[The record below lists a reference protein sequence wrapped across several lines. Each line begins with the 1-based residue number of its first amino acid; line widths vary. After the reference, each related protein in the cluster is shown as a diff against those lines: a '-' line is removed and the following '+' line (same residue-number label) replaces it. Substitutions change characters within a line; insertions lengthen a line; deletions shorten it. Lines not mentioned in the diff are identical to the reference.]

1 MFRVPGSLSPLSEP
15 AGLRPSGRL
24 DLAACLAACGLL
36 LLQQAW
42 AWETAGRWPLSGD
55 SSLYAFQALHWWGE
69 PDPLFLAHWLDKPPV
84 YIWLQSLA
92 LHLGRN
98 TLWAAKSIN
107 LVATALTGVVLV
119 LWCVRLR
126 GWPSAVL
133 AVGFWSLNPL
143 VLAWAPSG
151 LTDPL
156 MVLWGMAALWLA
168 WEGRWFGAGL
178 LLALALFTRQAGL
191 AYLAILPVVVHAR
204 VQPDT
209 PVDWKSLL
217 FGFAAVAVPVQLW
230 DLARWHA
237 APSFW
242 TLGFDHY
249 APLRLVSPP
258 GWWPRLVEWLP
269 LTRELTGHW
278 SGAVAMAALLIWGV
292 FEHRSDGD
300 RRRCRLGFWLLAA
313 ACGWLA
319 IHVMLSFSIWLR
331 YLLPL
336 VPLLCVVLPCLLPR
350 MVKPVSFRGL
360 LLLLASSVV
369 LCAEALYIPRAQLQY
384 LPTGPRTRELAGLPE
399 VVQRLQAAVPP
410 GSVLLER
417 EFSWHYLYLLYGDTA
432 LNRQWFADA
441 DYLVDLLQ
449 GVPSG
454 TSVFWLRAHRDAI
467 ETGQLLEQ
475 LAHQDVY
482 AADCIEIGEILLQ
495 ELGTDSARRC
505 ELFGTG
511 P

>member
-42 AWETAGRWPLSGD
+42 VWETAGRWPLSGD

-204 VQPDT
+204 V
-209 PVDWKSLL
+209 
-217 FGFAAVAVPVQLW
+217 
-230 DLARWHA
+230 
-237 APSFW
+237 
-242 TLGFDHY
+242 
-249 APLRLVSPP
+249 
-258 GWWPRLVEWLP
+258 
-269 LTRELTGHW
+269 
-278 SGAVAMAALLIWGV
+278 
-292 FEHRSDGD
+292 
-300 RRRCRLGFWLLAA
+300 
-313 ACGWLA
+313 
-319 IHVMLSFSIWLR
+319 
-331 YLLPL
+331 
-336 VPLLCVVLPCLLPR
+336 
-350 MVKPVSFRGL
+350 
-360 LLLLASSVV
+360 
-369 LCAEALYIPRAQLQY
+369 
-384 LPTGPRTRELAGLPE
+384 PTG
-399 VVQRLQAAVPP
+399 
-410 GSVLLER
+410 
-417 EFSWHYLYLLYGDTA
+417 
-432 LNRQWFADA
+432 
-441 DYLVDLLQ
+441 
-449 GVPSG
+449 
-454 TSVFWLRAHRDAI
+454 
-467 ETGQLLEQ
+467 
-475 LAHQDVY
+475 Y
-482 AADCIEIGEILLQ
+482 AC
-495 ELGTDSARRC
+495 
-505 ELFGTG
+505 
-511 P
+511 

>member
-1 MFRVPGSLSPLSEP
+1 
-15 AGLRPSGRL
+15 
-24 DLAACLAACGLL
+24 
-36 LLQQAW
+36 
-42 AWETAGRWPLSGD
+42 
-55 SSLYAFQALHWWGE
+55 
-69 PDPLFLAHWLDKPPV
+69 
-84 YIWLQSLA
+84 
-92 LHLGRN
+92 
-98 TLWAAKSIN
+98 
-107 LVATALTGVVLV
+107 
-119 LWCVRLR
+119 
-126 GWPSAVL
+126 
-133 AVGFWSLNPL
+133 
-143 VLAWAPSG
+143 
-151 LTDPL
+151 
-156 MVLWGMAALWLA
+156 
-168 WEGRWFGAGL
+168 
-178 LLALALFTRQAGL
+178 
-191 AYLAILPVVVHAR
+191 
-204 VQPDT
+204 
-209 PVDWKSLL
+209 
-217 FGFAAVAVPVQLW
+217 
-230 DLARWHA
+230 
-237 APSFW
+237 
-242 TLGFDHY
+242 
-249 APLRLVSPP
+249 
-258 GWWPRLVEWLP
+258 
-269 LTRELTGHW
+269 
-278 SGAVAMAALLIWGV
+278 MAALLIWGV

-300 RRRCRLGFWLLAA
+300 QRRRRLGFWLLAA

-384 LPTGPRTRELAGLPE
+384 LPTGPRTRELVGLPE
-399 VVQRLQAAVPP
+399 VVQRLQAAAPP
-410 GSVLLER
+410 ESVLLER

-467 ETGQLLEQ
+467 ETGRLLEQ

-505 ELFGTG
+505 ELLGTG

>member
-1 MFRVPGSLSPLSEP
+1 MSEP
-15 AGLRPSGRL
+15 VRLRPSGRL

-42 AWETAGRWPLSGD
+42 AWGAAGRWPLSGD

-69 PDPLFLAHWLDKPPV
+69 PDPLFLAHWPDKPPV

-98 TLWAAKSIN
+98 TLVAAKSIN
-107 LVATALTGVVLV
+107 LAATALTGLVLV

-126 GWPSAVL
+126 GWPSAAL
-133 AVGFWSLNPL
+133 AAGVWSLNPL

-156 MVLWGMAALWLA
+156 MVMWGTAALWLA

-191 AYLAILPVVVHAR
+191 AYVAILPGVVQMRA
-204 VQPDT
+204 QPDT
-209 PVDWKSLL
+209 PVGWKPLL
-217 FGFAAVAVPVQLW
+217 YGFAMVAVPVQLW

-242 TLGFDHY
+242 TLGFEHY
-249 APLRLVSPP
+249 APLRLVSSPD
-258 GWWPRLVEWLP
+258 WWSRLVEWLP

-278 SGAVAMAALLIWGV
+278 SGAVAMAALLFWGALKRPS
-292 FEHRSDGD
+292 HRP
-300 RRRCRLGFWLLAA
+300 RPWRLGLWMLMAA
-313 ACGWLA
+313 FGWLA
-319 IHVMLSFSIWLR
+319 IHTVLSFSIWLR

-336 VPLLCVVLPCLLPR
+336 VPWLCVALVCLLPGV
-350 MVKPVSFRGL
+350 VKPMSLQGL
-360 LLLLASSVV
+360 LLLLAASGM
-369 LCAEALYIPRAQLQY
+369 LLGEALHIPRVQHQY

-399 VVQRLQAAVPP
+399 AVQRLQAAAPP

-417 EFSWHYLYLLYGDTA
+417 EFSWHYLYLLYDDTV
-432 LNRQWFADA
+432 LNRHWFADA
-441 DYLVDLLQ
+441 DHLVDVLHGL
-449 GVPSG
+449 PPG
-454 TSVFWLRAHRDAI
+454 TPVFWLRARRDEP
-467 ETGQLLEQ
+467 ETDRLLPK
-475 LAHQDVY
+475 LASGGVH
-482 AADCIEIGEILLQ
+482 AAVCIEINEVALW
-495 ELGTDSARRC
+495 EVGTAPNRLCS
-505 ELFGTG
+505 LFGS
-511 P
+511 

>member
-1 MFRVPGSLSPLSEP
+1 MSEP

-42 AWETAGRWPLSGD
+42 AWEAAGRWPLSGD
-55 SSLYAFQALHWWGE
+55 SSLYAFQALHWWDE

-92 LHLGRN
+92 LYLGRN
-98 TLWAAKSIN
+98 TLWAAKSLN
-107 LVATALTGVVLV
+107 LAATALTGLVLV

-126 GWPSAVL
+126 GWPSAAL
-133 AVGFWSLNPL
+133 AAGVWSLNPL
-143 VLAWAPSG
+143 ALAWAPSG
-151 LTDPL
+151 LTEPL

-191 AYLAILPVVVHAR
+191 AYLAMLPGVVQVRAR
-204 VQPDT
+204 PDA
-209 PVDWKSLL
+209 PVGWKFLL

-249 APLRLVSPP
+249 APLGIVPLRDWWSRLA
-258 GWWPRLVEWLP
+258 EWLL

-278 SGAVAMAALLIWGV
+278 SGAVAMAALLLWGV
-292 FEHRSDGD
+292 IEYRSYGD
-300 RRRCRLGFWLLAA
+300 QRRRWLGFWLLAV

-319 IHVMLSFSIWLR
+319 IHVTLSFSIWLR

-336 VPLLCVVLPCLLPR
+336 APLLCMVLPCLLPR

-360 LLLLASSVV
+360 LLLLAASVV

-384 LPTGPRTRELAGLPE
+384 LPTGPRTKELAGLPE
-399 VVQRLQAAVPP
+399 TVQRLQAAAPP
-410 GSVLLER
+410 ESVLLER
-417 EFSWHYLYLLYGDTA
+417 EFSWHYLYLLYDDMA
-432 LNRQWFADA
+432 LNRQWFAEA
-441 DYLVDLLQ
+441 DHLVDLLHEL
-449 GVPSG
+449 PPG
-454 TSVFWLRAHRDAI
+454 TPVFWMRARRDEP
-467 ETGQLLEQ
+467 ETGRLLTK
-475 LAHQDVY
+475 LAQGGVHTAV
-482 AADCIEIGEILLQ
+482 CLEIEEIILQ
-495 ELGTDSARRC
+495 ELSTDPGRRC
-505 ELFGTG
+505 DLFD
-511 P
+511 PRP

>member
-1 MFRVPGSLSPLSEP
+1 MSEP
-15 AGLRPSGRL
+15 ANLRPSGRL

-36 LLQQAW
+36 LLQQVW
-42 AWETAGRWPLSGD
+42 AWPAAGRWPLSGD

-98 TLWAAKSIN
+98 TLLAARSIN
-107 LVATALTGVVLV
+107 LAATALTGVVLV

-133 AVGFWSLNPL
+133 AAGVWSLNPL

-156 MVLWGMAALWLA
+156 MVLWGTAALWLA
-168 WEGRWFGAGL
+168 WEGRGFGAGL

-191 AYLAILPVVVHAR
+191 AYLAILPGVVHVR
-204 VQPDT
+204 EPDT
-209 PVDWKSLL
+209 PVDWKPLL
-217 FGFAAVAVPVQLW
+217 FGFVAIAVPIQLW

-249 APLRLVSPP
+249 APLGIVPP
-258 GWWPRLVEWLP
+258 HDWWPRLAEWLP
-269 LTRELTGHW
+269 LLRELTGHW
-278 SGAVAMAALLIWGV
+278 MGAVSMAALLTWGA
-292 FEHRSDGD
+292 FEYRSYGE
-300 RRRCRLGFWLLAA
+300 RRQRRLGFWLLAA

-369 LCAEALYIPRAQLQY
+369 LCAEALYIPRVQLQY
-384 LPTGPRTRELAGLPE
+384 LPTGPRTKELAGLPE
-399 VVQRLQAAVPP
+399 AVQRLQAAAPP
-410 GSVLLER
+410 GSVLLEK

-432 LNRQWFADA
+432 LNRHWFADV
-441 DYLVDLLQ
+441 DHLVDLLHEL
-449 GVPSG
+449 PPG
-454 TSVFWLRAHRDAI
+454 TPAFWIRARRDEL
-467 ETGQLLEQ
+467 ETGRLLTRLAQDSVHAAVCLEIKESVLLEVSTDPAQ
-475 LAHQDVY
+475 L
-482 AADCIEIGEILLQ
+482 CG
-495 ELGTDSARRC
+495 
-505 ELFGTG
+505 LFSTG

>member
-1 MFRVPGSLSPLSEP
+1 MSAP
-15 AGLRPSGRL
+15 ASLRPQGRL
-24 DLAACLAACGLL
+24 DLAACLAVCGLL

-42 AWETAGRWPLSGD
+42 AWQAAGRWPLSGD

-98 TLWAAKSIN
+98 TLWAAKSLN
-107 LVATALTGVVLV
+107 LAATALTGLVLV

-126 GWPSAVL
+126 GWSSAAL
-133 AVGFWSLNPL
+133 AVGVWSFNPL

-191 AYLAILPVVVHAR
+191 VYLAMLPGVVWVRAR
-204 VQPDT
+204 PDA
-209 PVDWKSLL
+209 PVGWKSLL
-217 FGFAAVAVPVQLW
+217 LGFAAVAVPVQLW

-249 APLRLVSPP
+249 APLGIVPLRDW
-258 GWWPRLVEWLP
+258 GPRLAEWLP
-269 LTRELTGHW
+269 LIRELTGHW

-292 FEHRSDGD
+292 IEYRSHED
-300 RRRCRLGFWLLAA
+300 RRRRWLGFWLLAV

-319 IHVMLSFSIWLR
+319 IHVTLSFSIWLR

-336 VPLLCVVLPCLLPR
+336 APLLCMVLPCLLPR

-360 LLLLASSVV
+360 LLLLAASVV
-369 LCAEALYIPRAQLQY
+369 LFSKALYIPRVQLQY
-384 LPTGPRTRELAGLPE
+384 LPTGPRTKELAGLPE
-399 VVQRLQAAVPP
+399 TVQRLQATAPP

-417 EFSWHYLYLLYGDTA
+417 EFSWHYLYLLHGDTV
-432 LNRQWFADA
+432 LSRQWFADA
-441 DYLVDLLQ
+441 DHLVALLQ
-449 GVPSG
+449 EVPSG

-467 ETGQLLEQ
+467 ETRQLLEQ

-495 ELGTDSARRC
+495 ELSTDSARHC
-505 ELFGTG
+505 ELFGAE

>member
-1 MFRVPGSLSPLSEP
+1 MLGSPGLPRLLSEP

-42 AWETAGRWPLSGD
+42 TWETAGRWPLSGD

-69 PDPLFLAHWLDKPPV
+69 PDPLLLAHWPDKPPV

-98 TLWAAKSIN
+98 TLLAAKSIN
-107 LVATALTGVVLV
+107 LAAIALTGLVLA

-156 MVLWGMAALWLA
+156 MVLWGTAALWLA
-168 WEGRWFGAGL
+168 WEGRWFGAGV

-191 AYLAILPVVVHAR
+191 AYLAILPGVVHAR
-204 VQPDT
+204 AQPDT
-209 PVDWKSLL
+209 PVDWKPLL
-217 FGFAAVAVPVQLW
+217 FGFAAVAVPIQLW

-258 GWWPRLVEWLP
+258 DWWPRLAEWLP
-269 LTRELTGHW
+269 LIRELTGHW
-278 SGAVAMAALLIWGV
+278 SGAVAMAALLIWGM
-292 FEHRSDGD
+292 FEHRSYGE
-300 RRRCRLGFWLLAA
+300 RRQLRLGFWLLAA

-350 MVKPVSFRGL
+350 MIRLVSWRGL

-369 LCAEALYIPRAQLQY
+369 LFSEALYIPRAQLQY
-384 LPTGPRTRELAGLPE
+384 LPTGPRTKELAGLPE
-399 VVQRLQAAVPP
+399 AVQRLQAAAPP

-432 LNRQWFADA
+432 LNRHWFADA
-441 DYLVDLLQ
+441 DHLVDLLQ

-454 TSVFWLRAHRDAI
+454 TSVFWMRARRNEP
-467 ETGQLLEQ
+467 ETGRLLTRLAQDGVHAAVCLEINEVVLLE
-475 LAHQDVY
+475 VS
-482 AADCIEIGEILLQ
+482 
-495 ELGTDSARRC
+495 TDPSRLC
-505 ELFGTG
+505 GLFSPG